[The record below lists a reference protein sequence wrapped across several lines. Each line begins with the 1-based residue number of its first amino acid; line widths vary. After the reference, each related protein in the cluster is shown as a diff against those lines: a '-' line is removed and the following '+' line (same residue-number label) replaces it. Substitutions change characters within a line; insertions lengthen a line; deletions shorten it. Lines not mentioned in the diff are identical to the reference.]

1 MLKPMR
7 HRALPWM
14 LGMLVSVWSIA
25 SHAQPPAS
33 SSQPTLADAPVP
45 PLTFE
50 SALRTYRPLVAGRP
64 VPWVQANER
73 VTQIGGWR
81 TYTREA
87 HAPEPT
93 AKPPATPATP
103 ATPAAPTATPP
114 APESPHAHH

>member
-7 HRALPWM
+7 HRPLPWM
-14 LGMLVSVWSIA
+14 VGMLVSVGSLT

-33 SSQPTLADAPVP
+33 SPQPTQADAPVP

-87 HAPEPT
+87 HAPEP
-93 AKPPATPATP
+93 AATPKATQ
-103 ATPAAPTATPP
+103 AAPAAPTATQP
-114 APESPHAHH
+114 APENPHAHH